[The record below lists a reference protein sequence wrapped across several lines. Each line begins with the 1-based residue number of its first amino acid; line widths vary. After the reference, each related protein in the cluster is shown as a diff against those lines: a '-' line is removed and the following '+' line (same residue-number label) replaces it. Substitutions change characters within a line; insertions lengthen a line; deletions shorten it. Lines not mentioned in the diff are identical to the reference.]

1 MQRRRRQ
8 GGGDGPSADVEPH
21 SPGAERRGV
30 RGHSQRRQGRAPQG
44 PARCRRRVQEGTLR
58 VREGPQPVDTRGGE
72 DPAAKQPVHQDPVPG
87 RPDRH
92 RRRRRRH
99 RKLTGG
105 CRRRDEEVRS
115 ETDLAQ

>member
-1 MQRRRRQ
+1 MIFSYAQ
-8 GGGDGPSADVEPH
+8 
-21 SPGAERRGV
+21 
-30 RGHSQRRQGRAPQG
+30 
-44 PARCRRRVQEGTLR
+44 GTLR

-72 DPAAKQPVHQDPVPG
+72 DPAAKQPVHQVPVPG

-92 RRRRRRH
+92 RHRRRRH

-115 ETDLAQ
+115 ETDLAQPNRKEMFGRSKANDALTFPEITVLFLTACTQTKKYCFIS